1 MNEVGY
7 GQASVARI
15 AERAGVAKS
24 VVLYHFANKE
34 ELVRAIVVDVFTA
47 GALVMIPAL
56 DAEDTAAGKLAAYIR
71 SNVDFIESHRP
82 HSFALLDI
90 LTSFRTEAGLRLDEA
105 ASRDAP
111 PTGDLAKLDP
121 VSIFNLGIRTGEFR
135 PLSAPMLAIALRSAL
150 DGAVWQL
157 SREATFDVTG
167 YGEELVTLFDIA
179 TRKRPLRRA

>member
-1 MNEVGY
+1 MNEVGF

-24 VVLYHFANKE
+24 VVMYHFANKE
-34 ELVRAIVVDVFTA
+34 ELVRAVVVEVFTA
-47 GALVMIPAL
+47 GVLVMIPAL
-56 DAEDTAAGKLAAYIR
+56 DAEDTATGKLAAYIR
-71 SNVDFIESHRP
+71 SNVTFIDSHRP

-90 LTSFRTEAGLRLDEA
+90 LTSFRTDAGLRLDEA
-105 ASRDAP
+105 ASRDTP

-121 VSIFNLGIRTGEFR
+121 VSIFDLGQRTGEFR

-157 SREATFDVTG
+157 SRDSAFDVLS
-167 YGEELVTLFDIA
+167 YGEELVTLFDLA
-179 TRKRPLRRA
+179 TRKKPRRSG